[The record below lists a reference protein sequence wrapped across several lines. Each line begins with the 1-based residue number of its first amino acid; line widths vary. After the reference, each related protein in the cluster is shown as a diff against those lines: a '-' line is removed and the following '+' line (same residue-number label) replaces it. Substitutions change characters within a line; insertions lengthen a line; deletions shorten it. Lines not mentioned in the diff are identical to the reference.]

1 MKRFLKP
8 LWIGLLIGAVELGA
22 VGLMAGVGKW
32 AAFEDLAFGF
42 GIATLLLALLVLF
55 SGRRV
60 QAGMNISPN
69 NAAAQTAFQAQVAYD
84 EAKTMEKLPP
94 LSGNA
99 VRSVAVFVAAAW
111 CWQALASVC
120 CFNSAALECGVMV

>member
-1 MKRFLKP
+1 MGKSTNFSGEKGGAEHETISKTP
-8 LWIGLLIGAVELGA
+8 L
-22 VGLMAGVGKW
+22 
-32 AAFEDLAFGF
+32 DLAFGF

-99 VRSVAVFVAAAW
+99 VRSVAVFVAAAVV
-111 CWQALASVC
+111 LAG
-120 CFNSAALECGVMV
+120 FGVSLLF

>member
-22 VGLMAGVGKW
+22 VGLLAGVGKW

-84 EAKTMEKLPP
+84 EAKTIEKLPP

-99 VRSVAVFVAAAW
+99 VRSIAVFVAAAVV
-111 CWQALASVC
+111 LAG
-120 CFNSAALECGVMV
+120 FGVSLLF

>member
-32 AAFEDLAFGF
+32 AA
-42 GIATLLLALLVLF
+42 
-55 SGRRV
+55 
-60 QAGMNISPN
+60 
-69 NAAAQTAFQAQVAYD
+69 YD

-99 VRSVAVFVAAAW
+99 VRSVAVFVAAAVV
-111 CWQALASVC
+111 LAG
-120 CFNSAALECGVMV
+120 FGVSLLF

>member
-1 MKRFLKP
+1 
-8 LWIGLLIGAVELGA
+8 
-22 VGLMAGVGKW
+22 MA
-32 AAFEDLAFGF
+32 LALPP
-42 GIATLLLALLVLF
+42 LLLALLVLF

-94 LSGNA
+94 LSGKRRAEHRRLRGRRRGAGGVWRQPVVLTVLPWNA
-99 VRSVAVFVAAAW
+99 
-111 CWQALASVC
+111 
-120 CFNSAALECGVMV
+120 G

>member
-32 AAFEDLAFGF
+32 AAFGF

-99 VRSVAVFVAAAW
+99 VRSVAVFVAAAVV
-111 CWQALASVC
+111 LAG
-120 CFNSAALECGVMV
+120 FGVSLLF

>member
-69 NAAAQTAFQAQVAYD
+69 NAAAQTAFQAQVSYD
-84 EAKTMEKLPP
+84 EAKTAKMPAQPLDGFLVKL
-94 LSGNA
+94 L
-99 VRSVAVFVAAAW
+99 AVFVAAAVV
-111 CWQALASVC
+111 LAG
-120 CFNSAALECGVMV
+120 FGVSLLF

>member
-84 EAKTMEKLPP
+84 EAKEKLPP

-99 VRSVAVFVAAAW
+99 VRSVAVFVAAAVV
-111 CWQALASVC
+111 LAG
-120 CFNSAALECGVMV
+120 FGVSLLF

>member
-42 GIATLLLALLVLF
+42 GIATLLLVLF

-99 VRSVAVFVAAAW
+99 VRSVAVFVAAAVV
-111 CWQALASVC
+111 LAG
-120 CFNSAALECGVMV
+120 FGVSLLF

>member
-69 NAAAQTAFQAQVAYD
+69 NAGGQD
-84 EAKTMEKLPP
+84 HGE
-94 LSGNA
+94 
-99 VRSVAVFVAAAW
+99 AAAPQRQRRAERRRLRG
-111 CWQALASVC
+111 CRR
-120 CFNSAALECGVMV
+120 GVGGLWRQFAVLTVLPWNAG

>member
-42 GIATLLLALLVLF
+42 GIGIATLLLALLVLF

-99 VRSVAVFVAAAW
+99 VRSVAVFVAAAVV
-111 CWQALASVC
+111 LAG
-120 CFNSAALECGVMV
+120 FGVSLLF

>member
-22 VGLMAGVGKW
+22 VGLLAGVGKW
-32 AAFEDLAFGF
+32 AGF

-99 VRSVAVFVAAAW
+99 VRSVAVFVAAAVV
-111 CWQALASVC
+111 LAG
-120 CFNSAALECGVMV
+120 FGVSLLF

>member
-1 MKRFLKP
+1 MKRFRKP
-8 LWIGLLIGAVELGA
+8 LCIGLLLGALELGA
-22 VGLMAGVGKW
+22 AGLLAGVGRL
-32 AAFEDLAFGF
+32 ASFTDLAFGL
-42 GIATLLLALLVLF
+42 GVATLLFGLLLLLG
-55 SGRRV
+55 GRHRV

-99 VRSVAVFVAAAW
+99 VRSVAVFVAAAVV
-111 CWQALASVC
+111 LAG
-120 CFNSAALECGVMV
+120 FGVSLLF

>member
-60 QAGMNISPN
+60 QAGMGTVNLFSPT
-69 NAAAQTAFQAQVAYD
+69 ASTAFQAQVSYD

-99 VRSVAVFVAAAW
+99 VRSVAVFVAAAVV
-111 CWQALASVC
+111 LAG
-120 CFNSAALECGVMV
+120 FGVSLLF

>member
-1 MKRFLKP
+1 MMRAEKRQDWDWLGYWKGDGCME
-8 LWIGLLIGAVELGA
+8 GLARLS
-22 VGLMAGVGKW
+22 GLCSRIMYAL
-32 AAFEDLAFGF
+32 F
-42 GIATLLLALLVLF
+42 IALLLALLVLF

-84 EAKTMEKLPP
+84 ETKTMEKLPP

-99 VRSVAVFVAAAW
+99 VRSVAVFVAAAVV
-111 CWQALASVC
+111 LAG
-120 CFNSAALECGVMV
+120 FGVSLLF